1 MVAVD
6 AVTAT
11 KTIKIQ
17 WPVCKIR
24 WLWKTLGISNVL
36 SAGILNRPNF
46 QTRVTLSL
54 VQCNLVN
61 LLRLLSPPWPATTT
75 TGDTAATVTPPP
87 TSRRRTSL
95 ADTLLLV
102 LTMARDR
109 SHMTSAKFWNFFYP
123 LPPRHILDNHP
134 PLSADVICECPPSSS
149 FGRESLLTSPR
160 SSSAT
165 TQ

>member
-24 WLWKTLGISNVL
+24 WVLKTLGTSNVL
-36 SAGILNRPNF
+36 SAGILNRLNF

-61 LLRLLSPPWPATTT
+61 LLRLLSPP
-75 TGDTAATVTPPP
+75 
-87 TSRRRTSL
+87 
-95 ADTLLLV
+95 
-102 LTMARDR
+102 
-109 SHMTSAKFWNFFYP
+109 
-123 LPPRHILDNHP
+123 
-134 PLSADVICECPPSSS
+134 
-149 FGRESLLTSPR
+149 
-160 SSSAT
+160 
-165 TQ
+165 